1 MGRFLLLPILCLFC
15 YNPII
20 AKAEN
25 YYLYYATYRYKPSNS
40 LGEYFSL
47 HSNSFDSLEK
57 CEAAIEKINVEI
69 MYNVGRNAPRDAPG
83 INGIG
88 TCLEQ

>member
-1 MGRFLLLPILCLFC
+1 MNKLIFLTLLFFGF
-15 YNPII
+15 YNPGS
-20 AKAEN
+20 AKAQD
-25 YYLYYATYRYKPSNS
+25 YYLYYATYRYKPSNT
-40 LGEYFSL
+40 LGEYFLL

-69 MYNVGRNAPRDAPG
+69 MYNIGRNAPRDAPG

-88 TCLEQ
+88 TCVEK